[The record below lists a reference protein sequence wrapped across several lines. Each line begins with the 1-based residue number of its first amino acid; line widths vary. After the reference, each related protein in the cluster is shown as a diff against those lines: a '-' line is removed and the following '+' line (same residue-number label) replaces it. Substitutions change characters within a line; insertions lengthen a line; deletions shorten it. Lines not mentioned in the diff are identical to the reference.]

1 MNTYLKAALPMI
13 PGASKLPFVA
23 GGGGDIPSVE
33 LQETATVDAAEL
45 ARYAKVCG
53 FRLSDEL
60 PPTYP
65 HILAFDLHMR
75 ILTSGDFPFPAVG
88 LVHIENEITQHRPV
102 RLGEELKLRVS
113 PTKATPHPKGKQFSI
128 TTQVRVGRELVWEET
143 STMLR
148 RGKGSGESEREP
160 FELPE
165 SVAEW
170 RLPGDLGRRY
180 AAVSG
185 DSNPIHMYPLT
196 AKAFGF
202 DRPIAHGMWTKARAL
217 SALRLPDA
225 FTVGVRFKK
234 PIFLPGTVRFGS
246 DEDGRFAVTSRKG
259 STHLEGRIS

>member
-23 GGGGDIPSVE
+23 GGGGEIPSVE
-33 LQETATVDAAEL
+33 LQETVTVDAADL
-45 ARYAKVCG
+45 AQYAKVCG

-65 HILAFDLHMR
+65 HVLAFDLHMQ

-88 LVHIENEITQHRPV
+88 LVHIENAITQHRPV
-102 RLGEELKLRVS
+102 RLGEELKLRVA
-113 PTKATPHPKGKQFSI
+113 PTKATPHPKGQQFSI
-128 TTQVRVGRELVWEET
+128 TTQARVGRELVWEET

-148 RGKGSGESEREP
+148 RGKGSGDSEREP
-160 FELPE
+160 FEVPE
-165 SVAEW
+165 ATAEW
-170 RLPGDLGRRY
+170 KLPGDLGRRY

-217 SALRLPDA
+217 AALRLPDA
-225 FTVGVRFKK
+225 FTVEVRFKK

-246 DEDGRFAVTSRKG
+246 TDDRFAVTSRKG
-259 STHLEGRIS
+259 ASHLEGRIS